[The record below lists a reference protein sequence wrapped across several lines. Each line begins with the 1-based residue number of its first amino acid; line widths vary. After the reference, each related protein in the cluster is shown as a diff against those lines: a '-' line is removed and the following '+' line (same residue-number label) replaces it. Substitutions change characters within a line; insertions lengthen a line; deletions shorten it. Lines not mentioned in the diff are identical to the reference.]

1 MQKEIEKDVPET
13 AFSSEYVSPRA
24 DVVEVAV
31 SARCES
37 STLSMPISDDP
48 ATGPAL

>member
-1 MQKEIEKDVPET
+1 MQSET
-13 AFSSEYVSPRA
+13 DNGAPGVALSSEYVSPRA

-37 STLSMPISDDP
+37 STLSMPISEDP
-48 ATGPAL
+48 ATGPAR